1 MILCR
6 DHCSPHLFH
15 PSTWTNFLHL
25 LLCSMRDKLQ
35 WWEWIPRVA
44 GRRLIFL
51 LGRPWNLNLR
61 LKALPETNSKFAPEN
76 QWLEDDMYFFGWPVF
91 GGLCLW
97 VWRRMDV
104 SISLNLA
111 SCLNGLRF
119 SGLFAIFP
127 RGFLFPMTRPTNRNH
142 PKSWH
147 HPQQKTQT
155 KNMHLNKKHAKQNKE
170 TSKQNQKSFLCNKL
184 Q

>member
-1 MILCR
+1 MAKNQKSRSHHDFLQR
-6 DHCSPHLFH
+6 SLFNLFQ

-35 WWEWIPRVA
+35 WWEWIPRVT

-76 QWLEDDMYFFGWPVF
+76 QWLEDDMYFFGWPVLR
-91 GGLCLW
+91 GLCLW

-104 SISLNLA
+104 SISLHLGF
-111 SCLNGLRF
+111 CLNGLRF

-127 RGFLFPMTRPTNRNH
+127 RGFLFPMTRPV
-142 PKSWH
+142 SS
-147 HPQQKTQT
+147 
-155 KNMHLNKKHAKQNKE
+155 LAKH
-170 TSKQNQKSFLCNKL
+170 T
-184 Q
+184 